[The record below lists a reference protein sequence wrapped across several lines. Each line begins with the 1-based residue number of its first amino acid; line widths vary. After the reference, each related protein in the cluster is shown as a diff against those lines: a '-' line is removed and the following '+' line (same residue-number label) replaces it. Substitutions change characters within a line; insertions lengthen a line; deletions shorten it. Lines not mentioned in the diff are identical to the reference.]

1 MVAGLAFQVATVT
14 GFILAAADFALRCY
28 RHHRTSGTLSSPS
41 SSPADEEELIAMRSS
56 RRFHAFLASLA
67 LAALCI
73 LVRSA
78 FRVAELSRGW
88 DGPVMAREDL
98 FIAFEGVL
106 IAVAVL
112 ALVLVH
118 PAFCCPALFAPAKN
132 GGKSAASAKSFR
144 EIDTSYSSIS
154 QNEAA

>member
-28 RHHRTSGTLSSPS
+28 RHHRTSGTLSSS
-41 SSPADEEELIAMRSS
+41 SAADEEELVAVRSS
-56 RRFHAFLASLA
+56 RRFHAFLASIA

-132 GGKSAASAKSFR
+132 GGEGAASAKSFR